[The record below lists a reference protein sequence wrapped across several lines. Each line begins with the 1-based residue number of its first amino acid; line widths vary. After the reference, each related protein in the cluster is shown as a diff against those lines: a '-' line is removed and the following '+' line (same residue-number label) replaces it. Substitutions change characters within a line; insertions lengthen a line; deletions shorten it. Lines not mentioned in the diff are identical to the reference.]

1 MFLEVTRNSEGNVI
15 GYNEKEYDEK
25 GNMTCEITHDSD
37 GNIVYYDENY
47 NEKTYAYSC
56 RAENYYVVAYAKTQ

>member
-47 NEKTYAYSC
+47 NEKTYA
-56 RAENYYVVAYAKTQ
+56 